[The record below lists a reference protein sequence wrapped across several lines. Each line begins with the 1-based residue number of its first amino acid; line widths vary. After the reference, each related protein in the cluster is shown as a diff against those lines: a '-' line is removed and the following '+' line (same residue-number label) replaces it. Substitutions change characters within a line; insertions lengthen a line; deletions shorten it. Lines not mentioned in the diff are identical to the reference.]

1 MHAKLFFGFISML
14 GVDEQVRGSIL
25 LKPERPQ
32 PPRKSQV
39 QIRFEI
45 LEFLFYNA
53 GAHSKTSLW
62 RRSTQLSYDDFQKYL
77 QYLSEKQYVQETEQ
91 GIRLTTQGR
100 DVYARLREA
109 LPSIL

>member
-1 MHAKLFFGFISML
+1 VTNFDKL
-14 GVDEQVRGSIL
+14 
-25 LKPERPQ
+25 PQ
-32 PPRKSQV
+32 PSRKSPV

-62 RRSTQLSYDDFQKYL
+62 RRATQLSYDDFQKYL
-77 QYLSEKQYVQETEQ
+77 EYLKSKGFVEEFDG
-91 GIRLTTQGR
+91 GIRLATLGK
-100 DVYARLREA
+100 DVYLKLRET